1 MNYKLLLFIL
11 GLFSEN
17 PELCNYSKEKEN
29 KQPDGYIVDKT
40 GGVLTAKLTDSI
52 GNPAHTIKKYKNQ
65 KIDAD

>member
-40 GGVLTAKLTDSI
+40 GGF
-52 GNPAHTIKKYKNQ
+52 G
-65 KIDAD
+65 